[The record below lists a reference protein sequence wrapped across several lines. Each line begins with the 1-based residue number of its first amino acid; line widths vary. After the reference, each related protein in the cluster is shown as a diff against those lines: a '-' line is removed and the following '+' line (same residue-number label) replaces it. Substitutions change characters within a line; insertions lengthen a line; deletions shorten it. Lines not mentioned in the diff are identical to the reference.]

1 MKIKIFA
8 TGGTLDKEYNELTGL
23 LNFPERESHL
33 PEALKVSRS
42 KLDIDIANLMMIDSL
57 DMTDGDRQIILE
69 NCKKTPENK
78 IVITHGTDTM
88 IETAKVLASEI
99 KDEQSSL
106 SDKTRV

>member
-1 MKIKIFA
+1 
-8 TGGTLDKEYNELTGL
+8 
-23 LNFPERESHL
+23 
-33 PEALKVSRS
+33 
-42 KLDIDIANLMMIDSL
+42 MMIDSL